1 MRTYPARPPTPRP
14 PLPSARTRARTQPF
28 RHDRQVCTV
37 DGVHTESYMEIRS
50 LAWSIVLI
58 NPTCMPLFFLFTL
71 LTVRRTIASGRST
84 QASASIHLLHEA
96 YRPQFFYWE
105 VIRQ

>member
-1 MRTYPARPPTPRP
+1 
-14 PLPSARTRARTQPF
+14 
-28 RHDRQVCTV
+28 
-37 DGVHTESYMEIRS
+37 MEIRS

-58 NPTCMPLFFLFTL
+58 YPTCMPLFFLFTL